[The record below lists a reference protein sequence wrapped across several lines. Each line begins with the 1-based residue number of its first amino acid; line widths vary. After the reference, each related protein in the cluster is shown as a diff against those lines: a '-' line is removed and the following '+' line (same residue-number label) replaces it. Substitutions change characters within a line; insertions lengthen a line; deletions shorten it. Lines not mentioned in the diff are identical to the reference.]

1 MESRT
6 DASEALERL
15 AWALNYQGEE
25 AVSVNEL
32 ADRTGL
38 SWATTKKYTQL
49 LEVMS
54 RIAPEVNTED
64 DGITTNKIGKNME
77 SIRREQDQQ
86 LLLYLLV
93 HAEANNNPTESIDI
107 GQHESVLG
115 DYEETIEHLCSL
127 GWIERD
133 SNAGTIRLTPRGVS
147 IAGSVRSELRNTDIE
162 RPSAQDPTQ
171 AEVWVDTHN
180 QVDQKIGWP
189 KADYSDATPSVSTT
203 GTKEDYQ
210 QDQDEFTQTG
220 SNEFKGHT

>member
-1 MESRT
+1 MRMESRT

-49 LEVMS
+49 LEVLS
-54 RIAPEVNTED
+54 RIAPEVKTED
-64 DGITTNKIGKNME
+64 DGITINKIGKNME
-77 SIRREQDQQ
+77 SIRRERDQQ

-93 HAEANNNPTESIDI
+93 HAEANDGPTEPLDI
-107 GQHESVLG
+107 SQHQSVLS
-115 DYEETIEHLCSL
+115 DYEETIDHLCDL

-133 SNAGTIRLTPRGVS
+133 TDAGTIQLTPKGTS

-162 RPSAQDPTQ
+162 HPSTETATQ
-171 AEVWVDTHN
+171 AEVWVDTQ

-189 KADYSDATPSVSTT
+189 RASYSDATPSVSTT
-203 GTKEDYQ
+203 GTKEDYRQ
-210 QDQDEFTQTG
+210 NEFTETG
-220 SNEFKGHT
+220 SNEFEQRT